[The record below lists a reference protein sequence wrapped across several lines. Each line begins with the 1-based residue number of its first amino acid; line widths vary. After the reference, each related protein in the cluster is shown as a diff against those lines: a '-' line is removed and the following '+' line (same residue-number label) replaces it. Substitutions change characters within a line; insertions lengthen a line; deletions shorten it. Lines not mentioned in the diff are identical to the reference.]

1 MRPINLEM
9 SAFGPFAGRTV
20 VEFEKLGSRGLYLI
34 TGDTGAGKTTI
45 FDAITFA
52 LFGEASG
59 SVRDQSMLRSKYATA
74 ETPTEVKLV
83 FQYRDKRYTVK
94 RNPEYERPAR
104 RGEGMT
110 TQRADAELTYPD
122 GRVVTRVRDVDAA
135 IRDILGIDRKQF
147 SQIAMIAQGDFR
159 KLLLAETRERQEIF
173 REIFQT
179 KYFQVFQE
187 RLKAST
193 SEIDRVANETRR
205 SIRQYINGAECSEDD
220 VNLLELRKAK
230 EGQLPIVD
238 VVELLVALLEKD
250 RLELEQ
256 VEKEAAE
263 LERQLS
269 EVNEALGRT
278 TELEKAQA
286 GLATAEQEEKTA
298 LATHEQREAEYAS
311 ASARRAEAEH
321 LGTEATAIGTLLPDY
336 EAREQIQADLA
347 TLRSQ
352 LSEKDT
358 AYTKDCEDLS
368 DKAAKLESLQEEYRS
383 LEKAGEDKAR
393 LDREKEIAEK
403 RSAELDSFIS
413 AISNLETL
421 ASDLSSKQDT
431 YVAAQNKADAS
442 SDEYERLHRA
452 FLAEQAGVLAQ
463 GLLDGEPCPVCGS
476 REHPAPA
483 KLSAQAPTE
492 TELKAAKKKAD
503 TDRKAAEKASR
514 DAAEARGKK
523 EAAEKELVSRGNTL
537 FEGIDRADWAAE
549 ADRQYAAQQSKILL
563 LDDQISAEQ
572 KKIDRKKELSGLIPQ
587 KQSEKDSLDNKTREQ
602 AAELAA
608 MRAQEEGFVHQIE
621 AFGEKLKFK
630 DKSSAILEKQR
641 LEEEKKQ
648 VEASIEAADKAL
660 RESQTALSEAK
671 GKVRQLRE
679 QLEGVEIPDRK
690 ALEEKESG
698 IKEKKTAATEASRTL
713 TTRITNNQSALNN
726 IRTQSDTLDALE
738 RQLTWVRALSNTAN
752 GTVSGRE
759 RIMLETFVQMTFFDK
774 IVARANTRLMIMT
787 SGQYELNRRAT
798 AQDLRSQSGLELDVI
813 DHYNGTERSV
823 KSLSGGESFMAA
835 LSLALGLSDEIQS
848 SAGGIQ
854 LDTMFVDEGF
864 GSLDEQSLQQA
875 MQALAGLAESDR
887 LVGIISHVSELK
899 EKIDRQIVVTKEK
912 SGGSSVNIVY

>member
-20 VEFEKLGSRGLYLI
+20 VDFEKLGSRGLYLI

-187 RLKAST
+187 RLKASAA
-193 SEIDRVANETRR
+193 EIDRVANETRR

-230 EGQLPIVD
+230 EGQLPIAD
-238 VVELLVALLEKD
+238 VVDLLVLLLEKD
-250 RLELEQ
+250 RSELEQ
-256 VEKEAAE
+256 VEKDAAE
-263 LERQLS
+263 LDHQLS

-278 TELEKAQA
+278 AELEKART
-286 GLATAEQEEKTA
+286 GLATAEQDEKNA
-298 LATHEQREAEYAS
+298 QATFEQREAEYAS
-311 ASARRAEAEH
+311 ASSRRVEAEH
-321 LGTEATAIGTLLPDY
+321 LGTEATAIGALLPDY
-336 EAREQIQADLA
+336 EAREHIQADLA

-352 LSEKDT
+352 LSDKVTAHKKDT
-358 AYTKDCEDLS
+358 EDLT
-368 DKAAKLESLQEEYRS
+368 DKAAKLEALQEEYRS

-403 RSAELDSFIS
+403 RSTELDSFIS
-413 AISNLETL
+413 AIANLEAL

-431 YVAAQNKADAS
+431 YVAAQKKADAS
-442 SDEYERLHRA
+442 SDEYDRLHRA

-492 TELKAAKKKAD
+492 AELKAAKKKAD

-514 DAAEARGKK
+514 EAAEARGKK
-523 EAAEKELVSRGNTL
+523 DAAEKELVNRGNAL
-537 FEGIDRADWAAE
+537 FGGIDRADWAAE
-549 ADRQYAAQQSKILL
+549 ADRQYEAQQSKIFL

-572 KKIDRKKELSGLIPQ
+572 KKIDRKQELGGLIPQ
-587 KQSEKDSLDNKTREQ
+587 KQTEKDSLDNKTREQ
-602 AAELAA
+602 ASELAA
-608 MRAQEEGFVHQIE
+608 LKAQEEGYVHQIE
-621 AFGEKLKFK
+621 VFGEKLKFK
-630 DKSSAILEKQR
+630 DESSAILEKQR

-648 VEASIEAADKAL
+648 IEASIEAADKAL

-679 QLEGVEIPDRK
+679 QLEGVEIPDCM

-698 IKEKKTAATEASRTL
+698 INEKKNAATDSGRTL
-713 TTRITNNQSALNN
+713 TTRITNNQSALTN
-726 IRTQSDTLDALE
+726 ICKQSDTLDALE
-738 RQLTWVRALSNTAN
+738 KQLTWVRALSNTAN

-787 SGQYELNRRAT
+787 SGQYELKRRAS